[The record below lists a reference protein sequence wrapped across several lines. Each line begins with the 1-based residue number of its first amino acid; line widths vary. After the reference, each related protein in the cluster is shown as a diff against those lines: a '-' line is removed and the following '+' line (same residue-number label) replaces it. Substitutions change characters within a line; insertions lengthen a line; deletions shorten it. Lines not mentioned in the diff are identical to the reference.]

1 MAILVAFLFY
11 FRYVAKIGA
20 NSAKIN
26 RIRID

>member
-11 FRYVAKIGA
+11 FRYVAKIAA

-26 RIRID
+26 VRID